1 MYILNVGFESNSLSP
16 IYSSQR
22 QWILHTFAP
31 TPRWFIRCKSQ
42 SSQNYK
48 GHTCIYNTVYTEDHA
63 DDSMF
68 IPICCWLHRLPF
80 FRSCYFCCC
89 DCVSSLNILRAKD
102 EHAHALVLVLPVL
115 RNQFEIIQIIVL
127 LIIWPIF
134 WPLIERADDFA
145 FSTSSDKKTVKLKYR
160 LGVFINRI
168 SDHSITAHEDF
179 DSEIRMI

>member
-1 MYILNVGFESNSLSP
+1 MLDSKATHSAQFIHHNVNEFYTHLRQLLDDLFVASP
-16 IYSSQR
+16 KAHKITRDTHAY
-22 QWILHTFAP
+22 
-31 TPRWFIRCKSQ
+31 
-42 SSQNYK
+42 
-48 GHTCIYNTVYTEDHA
+48 TVYTEDHA

-80 FRSCYFCCC
+80 LRSCYFCCC